1 MGLGTDKDP
10 TSAFVNYLEAAR
22 KNNAASQ
29 YAVGRAYLTGLG
41 TDPNFPQ
48 SFTWLKSADVA
59 PSFYPVLSS
68 FPAWVVPC
76 WAGEATVTGAE
87 PLA

>member
-1 MGLGTDKDP
+1 MGRYDIYQVFSVELGGALEVRGDKQGE
-10 TSAFVNYLEAAR
+10 TR
-22 KNNAASQ
+22 IASPELFLD
-29 YAVGRAYLTGLG
+29 VK
-41 TDPNFPQ
+41 PF
-48 SFTWLKSADVA
+48 DVA

-76 WAGEATVTGAE
+76 WAGEATGAGAE

>member
-1 MGLGTDKDP
+1 MADAIQVSVNGL
-10 TSAFVNYLEAAR
+10 Y
-22 KNNAASQ
+22 
-29 YAVGRAYLTGLG
+29 VGLSYGLILFG
-41 TDPNFPQ
+41 I
-48 SFTWLKSADVA
+48 LLVYHGDVA

-76 WAGEATVTGAE
+76 WAGEATGAGAE